1 MAHTSAYARA
11 PRPRG
16 RPQPPLPPPPPIA
29 AVQKIGGLEE
39 ELKLKLI
46 DLNVLKGSLQQFERR
61 TQGNLMVRGLT
72 DIVQEDDVLD
82 SEYMTTVMVVIQKS
96 SMKDFLLSYEKMAD
110 YVVPLSAKAISEDS
124 EYVLFG
130 VTLFKKSLEQFKA
143 ACREKRFTVR
153 DFTFDAEQAA
163 ADDVKKAADE
173 TEYTRQNAL
182 LANWCAIN
190 YAEVLIMYLHLK
202 AIRVFIESVLRYG
215 LIAYR
220 GQGMAPNMQAVILQP
235 KKGRIE
241 ALRKALNTMFLSSSS
256 VVEDAQEEV
265 VIPGAGGDFY
275 PYVSVSITYDPPSL

>member
-1 MAHTSAYARA
+1 
-11 PRPRG
+11 
-16 RPQPPLPPPPPIA
+16 
-29 AVQKIGGLEE
+29 VQKIGGLEE
-39 ELKLKLI
+39 ELKLKLA
-46 DLNVLKGSLQQFERR
+46 DLNVLKSSIQQFERR

-96 SMKDFLLSYEKMAD
+96 SMKEFLLSYEKMAD

-130 VTLFKKSLEQFKA
+130 VTLFKKSLDQFKL
-143 ACREKRFTVR
+143 ACRDKRFAVR

-163 ADDVKKAADE
+163 ADDAKKSADE
-173 TEYTRQNAL
+173 TEYARQIAL
-182 LANWCAIN
+182 LANWCVIN

-235 KKGRIE
+235 KRGKVE
-241 ALRKALNTMFLSSSS
+241 SLRKALNTMFLSSSS
-256 VVEDAQEEV
+256 VVDDAHEEV
-265 VIPGAGGDFY
+265 VVPGAGGDFF
-275 PYVSVSITYDPPSL
+275 PYVSVSILYDPPAL